1 MRTHDVPVTR
11 CNRQAAQS
19 LRRWLFSC
27 CCHAQHAQETLA
39 TNAVH
44 LERQLSQ
51 DFAQTCAP
59 EQCAECQRGP
69 FRFSSTVALH
79 TIPTRWIY
87 QLPLPPATVPPR
99 VHFDPSGKTIP
110 LPSHFTTTCFGPGIP
125 DLERSMVSS
134 LESLPGADSFASQNL
149 SSSPREHPFRV
160 FATRFSRA
168 ISAAEKPGQLLETDA
183 AIFGNLI
190 C

>member
-1 MRTHDVPVTR
+1 
-11 CNRQAAQS
+11 
-19 LRRWLFSC
+19 
-27 CCHAQHAQETLA
+27 
-39 TNAVH
+39 
-44 LERQLSQ
+44 
-51 DFAQTCAP
+51 
-59 EQCAECQRGP
+59 
-69 FRFSSTVALH
+69 
-79 TIPTRWIY
+79 
-87 QLPLPPATVPPR
+87 
-99 VHFDPSGKTIP
+99 
-110 LPSHFTTTCFGPGIP
+110 
-125 DLERSMVSS
+125 MVSS